1 MVNSVELCC
10 THVDSEMFMRIFS
23 AIVAIATCTLSSD
36 PGDLDGTSQGRQRS
50 TGHLHRRERAA
61 ILRTVALQHP
71 DWKVSRIAPLVASQ
85 LEAAGIPPVTNKY
98 IAEQMRRFRGGSR
111 LGATPRMAPEHR
123 AFLTAQ
129 FEEDHKQTA
138 REVLVQFER
147 NFGASSRRRAH
158 QVTAWWYNALRAL
171 YYTPVNQSAVTSTP
185 IPSDED
191 MWDLGAELDRLL
203 ASDDVPIQ
211 PTSP

>member
-10 THVDSEMFMRIFS
+10 THVDSEMFMRILP

-36 PGDLDGTSQGRQRS
+36 PGDLDGPSQGRQRS

-61 ILRTVALQHP
+61 ILRSVALQHP

-111 LGATPRMAPEHR
+111 LGASPRLLPEHR
-123 AFLTAQ
+123 AFLSAQ
-129 FEEDHKQTA
+129 FEADHKQTA
-138 REVLVQFER
+138 REVLVRFESK
-147 NFGASSRRRAH
+147 FGASSRRAH
-158 QVTAWWYNALRAL
+158 QITAWWYNALRTL
-171 YYTPVNQSAVTSTP
+171 YYTPVNQQAVTSTP

-191 MWDLGAELDRLL
+191 TWDLGAELDRLL
-203 ASDDVPIQ
+203 ASDDVAIHSHDP
-211 PTSP
+211 